1 MRGLSAIDSP
11 QLTHV
16 LLVIFQSAM
25 KTKKAF
31 YRAVRLTLIFL
42 LIFIIFTPFSIVNAG
57 ERGVLIQFGEVQV
70 PKGDQKF

>member
-1 MRGLSAIDSP
+1 
-11 QLTHV
+11 
-16 LLVIFQSAM
+16 M